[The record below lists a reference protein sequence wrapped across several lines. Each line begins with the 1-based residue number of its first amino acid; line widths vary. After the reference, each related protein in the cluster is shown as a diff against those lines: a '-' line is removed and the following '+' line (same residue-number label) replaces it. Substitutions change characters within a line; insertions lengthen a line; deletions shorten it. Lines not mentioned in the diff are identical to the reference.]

1 MASLADENNR
11 YDEFDIFG
19 IGAMRLMLGLVMA
32 MLGATSA
39 GLQADTLMLCYSYGC
54 KQSAPVTLSRAD
66 RTQLRALFPASRT
79 AEQEREA
86 IAQSVGLFERIVGRV
101 SPIHHD
107 LGGNPLDVA
116 RQTGQL
122 DCIAESLNTT
132 ALLILLDQ
140 QGLLRWH
147 RVVERAYR
155 APWVLDQ
162 HWSAQIE
169 EINSGQR
176 YAVDSWPQNNG
187 EPALIQTLDDWRGKM
202 SPGLQAEGNSSDL

>member
-1 MASLADENNR
+1 
-11 YDEFDIFG
+11 
-19 IGAMRLMLGLVMA
+19 MRLMLGLVVV
-32 MLGATSA
+32 MLGAAGA

-66 RTQLRALFPASRT
+66 WAQLRALFPASRT

-107 LGGNPLDVA
+107 LGGNPLGAA

-155 APWVLDQ
+155 APWLLDQ

-169 EINSGQR
+169 EINSERR
-176 YAVDSWPQNNG
+176 YTVDSWPQDNG
-187 EPALIQTLDDWRGKM
+187 EPALVQTLDDWRGKV
-202 SPGLQAEGNSSDL
+202 SPRLQEEENSPNL